1 MMVQIH
7 NRIQSNWEGGKA
19 AEEDSV
25 FYAKIQFKGGSG
37 IRVCEHA
44 LEFSWLCSDISE
56 RKQK

>member
-25 FYAKIQFKGGSG
+25 FYAKI
-37 IRVCEHA
+37 
-44 LEFSWLCSDISE
+44 
-56 RKQK
+56 